1 MVLMVCSSVFQ
12 LYVAIL
18 IKKFFLQD
26 KKVDL
31 VLTDATPRFG
41 TLYKS
46 EKLTELFHSVRY
58 AEICKNEKRLN
69 QLARSKYGKMF
80 FEIYPRCY
88 VKKVWEIDVK
98 QYQECFFSSY
108 IKQNVMLQY
117 AIKKNGK
124 NTKIHMFEDGIS
136 TYIVKNGQAIR
147 TPRLLRKIFNIH
159 SIEELISDVYVFEP
173 ELVCL
178 QEYSNLITLPKPQEV
193 EGLLEIYN
201 AVFGDIDY
209 QIKEKFVFFEESFNN
224 DGYVTNDS
232 ELINMLWELCDGK
245 DFILKHHPRNSVDR
259 FKTILPT
266 IEAPIFWENYLL
278 RHPLGDKVLVT
289 VSSNTVFVPHII
301 SEAQPTVIML
311 YKIFNGTSFILA
323 SGNFEAYVEK
333 YLKYYEDYT
342 KNKFYIPETIEEFQG
357 IVQMLKKE
365 NEV

>member
-18 IKKFFLQD
+18 IKKTFLSD
-26 KKVDL
+26 EKVDL
-31 VLTDATPRFG
+31 VLTDATPRFE
-41 TLYKS
+41 TLYKN
-46 EKLTELFHSVRY
+46 ERLAALFHSVRF
-58 AEICKNEKRLN
+58 AEICKKEKALNRLE
-69 QLARSKYGKMF
+69 RSKYGKMY
-80 FEIYPRCY
+80 FEMFPRRY
-88 VKKVWEIDVK
+88 AKKVWGIDVK
-98 QYQECFFSSY
+98 EYQECFFSSY

-147 TPRLLRKIFNIH
+147 TPRLLKKIFNIH

-178 QEYSNLITLPKPQEV
+178 QEYSNLITLPKPQKV
-193 EGLLEIYN
+193 EGLSDIYN
-201 AVFGDIDY
+201 EVFGEIDY
-209 QIKEKFVFFEESFNN
+209 QIKEKFIFFEESFNN

-232 ELINMLWELCDGK
+232 ELINMLCELCDGK

-259 FKTILPT
+259 FKTVLPT

-278 RHPLGDKVLVT
+278 NHSIDDKILVT

-301 SEAQPTVIML
+301 SGARPTVILL
-311 YKIFNGTSFILA
+311 YKIFNGSSPVFQ
-323 SGNFEAYVEK
+323 SGNFDLYIEK
-333 YLKYYEDYT
+333 YLKVYKNYT
-342 KNKFYIPETIEEFQG
+342 DTKVYIPRNVVEYKQIIEK
-357 IVQMLKKE
+357 LK
-365 NEV
+365 